1 MNEQEAWKSQKD
13 KFGEEG
19 EKRKKI
25 AKISF
30 LAFDVRRSGAFHGY
44 GVTEG
49 FVQRAATLADS
60 RGMSQKGSLLTPQSG
75 RRTCWKN
82 HE

>member
-25 AKISF
+25 ARISF
-30 LAFDVRRSGAFHGY
+30 LASDVRRSGEFHGY
-44 GVTEG
+44 GVTGG
-49 FVQRAATLADS
+49 FVQRAAKFADS
-60 RGMSQKGSLLTPQSG
+60 RGMSQKGSLLTYQSEP
-75 RRTCWKN
+75 RKCLKN
-82 HE
+82 HD